1 MIMDRAFPKDRA
13 EDAEARRRF
22 PTVWR
27 LLLPYWCTRDG
38 FISLLMLSV
47 VICSGWALTYVMLWN
62 NNWTGTFY
70 DAIGASHF
78 KVLPELLVR
87 FLMVAMASSAVQI
100 TGVMLQQA
108 VQIRWRRWL
117 TTWLIDKWLARH
129 TYYRIERDGQLE
141 NIDQRIAED
150 VKLFV
155 NDTLMLALGFLSVPV
170 SVVTFSI
177 VLWRIGGPLQLH
189 FGGSSYAVQGYLVL
203 AAFAYTGGIFAA
215 THFLGRKLITLTAK
229 QQRTEGDFR
238 VLMVRVREFSEQIAF
253 FKGEASE
260 HDRLSESFR
269 FVVSNLYTTLWVNTR
284 LMLFTNVIGQVS
296 SVIPTLLVLPQLMSG
311 GLTLGG
317 LMKSNSA
324 FGSVTSELAFFPQ
337 SYPGFA
343 SWRAEANRL
352 REFLYVCEC
361 EPQSELT
368 VEKNLTGEVAASGVS
383 LNDASGKTISH
394 VPDFAVEAGQRC
406 VIRGRS
412 GCGKSTLLRGLAGL
426 WPYGDGR
433 IARPEHGAF
442 FLPQRSYIP
451 PGSLKAAIAYPR
463 DESVYQDSE
472 CEELLRA
479 CGLSAFSSSL
489 YEEDN
494 WGTRLSGGEQQ
505 RVAFVRVLLAKPSTL
520 FLDECTSAL
529 DSGSEKE
536 LYSLLIERLH
546 YATIISVAHRKE
558 LLQFHETIVDFPE
571 RGTATVLRHPAETS
585 RVSMASGGAPVGT

>member
-1 MIMDRAFPKDRA
+1 MIMSRAFPKDRA
-13 EDAEARRRF
+13 EDAEERRHF

-27 LLLPYWCTRDG
+27 LLLPYWKTRDG
-38 FISLLMLSV
+38 LISLAMLSL

-78 KVLPELLVR
+78 NVLPELLIR
-87 FLMVAMASSAVQI
+87 FLLVAMASAAMQI
-100 TGVMLQQA
+100 TGAMLQQA
-108 VQIRWRRWL
+108 VKIRWRRWL
-117 TTWLIDKWLARH
+117 TNWLLEKWLARS
-129 TYYRIERDGQLE
+129 TYYRIERDRQLE
-141 NIDQRIAED
+141 NVDQRIAED
-150 VKLFV
+150 VKLFID
-155 NDTLMLALGFLSVPV
+155 DTLMLGLGFLSVPV

-189 FGGSSYAVQGYLVL
+189 FGGSSYAFQGYLVL

-215 THFLGRKLITLTAK
+215 THYLGRKLITLTAR

-260 HDRLSESFR
+260 YDRLAHSFR
-269 FVVSNLYTTLWVNTR
+269 FVVSNLYKTLWVNTR
-284 LMLFTNVIGQVS
+284 LMLFTNVVGQVS

-311 GLTLGG
+311 ALTLGG

-352 REFLYVCEC
+352 REFLYVSER
-361 EPQSELT
+361 EPKQELFL
-368 VEKNLTGEVAASGVS
+368 EQNLSGEVAASGV
-383 LNDASGKTISH
+383 LLHDASGETISR
-394 VPDFAVEAGQRC
+394 VPDFVVEAGQRC
-406 VIRGRS
+406 IVKGRS
-412 GCGKSTLLRGLAGL
+412 GCGKSTLLRALAGI
-426 WPYGDGR
+426 WPYGEGK
-433 IARPEHGAF
+433 ITRPAQGTF

-451 PGSLKAAIAYPR
+451 PGSLKAAIAYPEE
-463 DESVYQDSE
+463 ESSYQDSE

-479 CGLSAFSSSL
+479 CGLSAYADAL
-489 YEEDN
+489 HDEDN
-494 WGTRLSGGEQQ
+494 WGARLSGGEQQ
-505 RVAFVRVLLAKPSTL
+505 RVAFVRVLLAKPSTV

-529 DSGSEKE
+529 DSKSENE
-536 LYSLLIERLH
+536 LYSLLVTRLS

-558 LLQFHETIVDFPE
+558 LIKFHENDVEFQEI
-571 RGTATVLRHPAETS
+571 GTATLLQHNVKKICSSTTS
-585 RVSMASGGAPVGT
+585 S